1 MRRDLVSRSLV
12 SQRMDRMNELIETI
26 LNHRSIRHFE
36 DRPLDDEQIKTIVS
50 CAQAAATSSFVQAYS
65 IIGVTD
71 KQKKK
76 RLAELV
82 GNQEYVEK
90 NGHFF
95 VFCADLYRHAIIGE
109 KEQKDVLPSIESTEK
124 FMVALIDAALA
135 AQNAAIAAESLGLGI
150 CYIGGIRNNLEEVK
164 KVLKTPERVV
174 PLFGMAVGYP
184 SMITGQKP
192 RLPFEHVYHENEYE
206 QNKEVLV
213 RQLEEYDEIISQYY
227 NQRTNG
233 KRSDRWTE
241 QIAGMLERQTR
252 MYMKDFIQKN
262 KLDLH

>member
-1 MRRDLVSRSLV
+1 
-12 SQRMDRMNELIETI
+12 MNEVIKTI

-36 DRPLDDEQIKTIVS
+36 DKALDDEQIKTIVT
-50 CAQAAATSSFVQAYS
+50 CAQAAATSSFIQAYS
-65 IIGVTD
+65 IIGIKD
-71 KQKKK
+71 KLVKK

-95 VFCADLYRHAIIGE
+95 VFCADLYRHSIIGE
-109 KEQKDVLPSIESTEK
+109 EEQKDVLPSLESTEK
-124 FMVALIDAALA
+124 FMVALIDATLA

-150 CYIGGIRNNLEEVK
+150 CYIGGIRNNLEEVQ

-184 SMITGQKP
+184 TNITGQKP

-206 QNKEVLV
+206 QNKEVYI
-213 RQLEEYDEIISQYY
+213 RQLDEYDKIISQYY
-227 NQRTNG
+227 SERTNG
-233 KRSDRWTE
+233 QRTDRWTE
-241 QIAGMLERQTR
+241 QIAGMLERKSR
-252 MYMKDFIQKN
+252 MYMKEFIQKN